1 MFSSL
6 AALPDPL
13 LIGDIAEATGRSIH
27 TLRWYE
33 RQGLLPGVYRDR
45 GNRRIY
51 RPAHIGWLRFL
62 ARLKRTGMTVGE
74 MKVYADLTAQG
85 GKTASSR
92 ERLLVQHRAKLDQRI
107 ETLMEAR
114 DVIDLKIEFYRA
126 WQATG
131 QRPPEPNV
139 PALTDSPADISSDR

>member
-1 MFSSL
+1 
-6 AALPDPL
+6 
-13 LIGDIAEATGRSIH
+13 
-27 TLRWYE
+27 
-33 RQGLLPGVYRDR
+33 
-45 GNRRIY
+45 
-51 RPAHIGWLRFL
+51 
-62 ARLKRTGMTVGE
+62 
-74 MKVYADLTAQG
+74 MKVYAELTAQG

-92 ERLLVQHRAKLDQRI
+92 ERLLVQHRAKLDQQI

-139 PALTDSPADISSDR
+139 PALTDSPAAISPDR

>member
-1 MFSSL
+1 M
-6 AALPDPL
+6 PDTL

-51 RPAHIGWLRFL
+51 RLAHVGWLRFL
-62 ARLKRTGMTVGE
+62 ARLKRTGMTVSE
-74 MKVYADLTAQG
+74 MKVYAELTAQG
-85 GKTASSR
+85 AKTAGSR
-92 ERLLVQHRAKLDQRI
+92 EHLLVQHRAKLDQQI

-114 DVIDLKIEFYRA
+114 DVIDLKIEFYRG
-126 WQATG
+126 WQTTG
-131 QRPPEPNV
+131 QRPAEPNV
-139 PALTDSPADISSDR
+139 PPLIRSPADVPSDR